1 MASELFNKE
10 TIVELA
16 MVAKYEGWE
25 QMTADAYR
33 FVTVDCEWHSAED
46 KRTLYKILIS
56 EVGNEIVNKLNTK
69 DER

>member
-33 FVTVDCEWHSAED
+33 FVTVDCEWRNVED
-46 KRTLYKILIS
+46 KNTLYKILIS

>member
-1 MASELFNKE
+1 MASELFNRD

-33 FVTVDCEWHSAED
+33 FVTVDCEWHSVED
-46 KRTLYKILIS
+46 RRVLYEILIS

-69 DER
+69 TKR

>member
-25 QMTADAYR
+25 KMAADAYR
-33 FVTVDCEWHSAED
+33 FVTIDCEWHDEED
-46 KRTLYKILIS
+46 KRTLLKILIN
-56 EVGNEIVNKLNTK
+56 EVGGEIVKKLNTK